1 MFKLVKDPVSKWPVR
16 WNSVSADGEF
26 VEQTLVLKLA
36 RIGRAEFNRIFQPGE
51 EVSAE
56 QELND
61 FCRIVKDWEDVVD
74 ANGNPIPFSREGAA
88 ALLDLPGFV
97 LAWTIAYV
105 EFWNGR
111 PMEREK
117 NSATPRAGRPAAA
130 GRTGAAAAASESA

>member
-16 WNSVSADGEF
+16 WNSVSAAGEF
-26 VEQTLVLKLA
+26 EEQTLMLKLV
-36 RIGRAEFNRIFQPGE
+36 RVGRADFNRIFTGGE

-56 QELND
+56 QELDD

-74 ANGNPIPFSREGAA
+74 ANGAPVPFSRDGAA

-111 PMEREK
+111 PKEREK
-117 NSATPRAGRPAAA
+117 NSAKPRAGRPAAA
-130 GRTGAAAAASESA
+130 APTDAAATSASG